1 MTGLELETGKET
13 IETHEELL
21 EESLEICIPVAGHQ
35 DDEALKMFLG
45 SAEEDDDFDDEE
57 GFDDEFED
65 NEIDEPIDDKE
76 ILDEDFDFDDD
87 EDDDLFDDE
96 DPQYN

>member
-13 IETHEELL
+13 IETHEDLL

-35 DDEALKMFLG
+35 DEETLKMFMG
-45 SAEEDDDFDDEE
+45 SADEEDDFDDEE
-57 GFDDEFED
+57 DFDDEFED
-65 NEIDEPIDDKE
+65 NEIDEPIDEKE